1 MVKTKSTKEVVEE
14 VSSSITKDTLD
25 KIIKTCEYL
34 VIPISTVAA
43 IWGFDIS
50 TYVAAGMAV
59 IISICTF
66 AKLFIKE

>member
-1 MVKTKSTKEVVEE
+1 MTVE
-14 VSSSITKDTLD
+14 TCD

-50 TYVAAGMAV
+50 TYVAAGMGV
-59 IISICTF
+59 IISAFTF
-66 AKLFIKE
+66 IRKFLENKKD